1 MDLLILIL
9 RLIHIF
15 GAVFWAGGSF
25 MLVSFIEP
33 TAMKT
38 GEDGRKFMQYLGSK
52 SKLSSSM
59 GGAAVFTV
67 LSGLILYYVLFNN
80 NFAGVMSSGYGIFL
94 SFGALFG
101 ILAWIAGFYFQGRAG
116 SRMKAL
122 SEQMAAA
129 GGPPTAE
136 QLAEMQ
142 ALGKQMSMGGR
153 ISATLLT
160 LALIGMAG
168 AEAAG

>member
-1 MDLLILIL
+1 MDFLVLVL

-38 GEDGRKFMQYLGSK
+38 GEEGQKFMQYLGSR

-67 LSGLILYYVLFNN
+67 LSGLILYYLLFRN
-80 NFAGVMSSGYGIFL
+80 NFGGVMSSGYGIFL

-101 ILAWIAGFYFQGRAG
+101 ILAWIAGFYFQGRAA

-122 SEQMAAA
+122 SEKMAAA
-129 GGPPTAE
+129 GGPPTPD

-142 ALGKQMSMGGR
+142 ALGKQLSLGGR
-153 ISATLLT
+153 ISAILLT

-168 AEAAG
+168 ADAAG

>member
-1 MDLLILIL
+1 MDILILIL
-9 RLIHIF
+9 RLIHVF
-15 GAVFWAGGSF
+15 GAVYWAGGSF
-25 MLVSFIEP
+25 MLVSLIEP
-33 TAMKT
+33 AAMKS
-38 GEDGRKFMQYLGSK
+38 GEEGQKFMQYLGSR

-59 GGAAVFTV
+59 GGAAIGTV

-80 NFAGVMSSGYGIFL
+80 NFAGAMSSGYGIFL

-101 ILAWIAGFYFQGRAG
+101 ILAWIAGFYFNGRAG

-142 ALGKQMSMGGR
+142 ALSKQMSMGGR
-153 ISATLLT
+153 ISSVLLT

>member
-1 MDLLILIL
+1 MDLLVLIL

-15 GAVFWAGGSF
+15 GAVYWAGGSF
-25 MLVSFIEP
+25 LLVSIIQP
-33 TAMKT
+33 AAMKS

-59 GGAAVFTV
+59 GGAAVFAM
-67 LSGLILYYVLFNN
+67 LSGLILYYRLFNN
-80 NFAGVMSSGYGIFL
+80 NFGGVMSSGYGIFL
-94 SFGALFG
+94 SLGALFG
-101 ILAWIAGFYFQGRAG
+101 ILAWVAGLYFQGRAA
-116 SRMKAL
+116 SRMQAL
-122 SEQMAAA
+122 NQQMAAA
-129 GGPPTAE
+129 GSPPTPD

-142 ALGKQMSMGGR
+142 ALAKQMSMGGR
-153 ISATLLT
+153 IVATLLT

>member
-1 MDLLILIL
+1 MDFVVLIL

-38 GEDGRKFMQYLGSK
+38 GEEGQKFMQYLGSR

-59 GGAAVFTV
+59 GGASTFTL
-67 LSGLILYYVLFNN
+67 LSGLILYYLLFRN
-80 NFAGVMSSGYGIFL
+80 NFGGVMSSGYGIFL
-94 SFGALFG
+94 SLGALFG
-101 ILAWIAGFYFQGRAG
+101 ILAWIAGLYFQGRA
-116 SRMKAL
+116 SARMKAL

-129 GGPPTAE
+129 GGPPTPD

-142 ALGKQMSMGGR
+142 ALGKQLSMGGR

>member
-1 MDLLILIL
+1 M
-9 RLIHIF
+9 
-15 GAVFWAGGSF
+15 
-25 MLVSFIEP
+25 VSFVDP
-33 TAMKT
+33 SVVKT
-38 GEDGRKFMQYLGSK
+38 GEAGQKFMQHLGTK
-52 SKLSSSM
+52 TRLSASM
-59 GGAAVFTV
+59 TGAAVLTV
-67 LSGLILYYVLFNN
+67 LSGLILYYNIFNN
-80 NFAGVMSSGYGIFL
+80 NFGGAMQSGYGIFL

-101 ILAWIAGFYFQGRAG
+101 ILAWVAGFYFQGRSA

-122 SEQMAAA
+122 GEEMAAA

-142 ALGKQMSMGGR
+142 ALSKKITMGGR